1 MERTLV
7 LVKPDAVARRLV
19 GRILARFEDRGLS
32 LLGLKLVRV
41 DAAGAEALY
50 APHRG
55 KPFFEGLVRFATR
68 GPLVAVC
75 LEGKT
80 AIASVR
86 AMLGATNA
94 AEAAPGSIRG
104 DFGLSHRFNLVHAS
118 DSVESAARVLP
129 LFFDESALVR
139 PDAGTLDWLY
149 DFSEGGEA
157 I

>member
-19 GRILARFEDRGLS
+19 GRILARFEERGLA
-32 LLGLKLVRV
+32 LLGLKLVRLE
-41 DAAGAEALY
+41 ARGAEALY

-68 GPLVAVC
+68 GPLVAIC
-75 LEGKT
+75 LEGKGS
-80 AIASVR
+80 IASVR

-104 DFGLSHRFNLVHAS
+104 DFGLSHRYNLVHGS
-118 DSVESAARVLP
+118 DSAESAAREIA
-129 LFFDESALVR
+129 LFFDEDELVR
-139 PDAGTLDWLY
+139 PADGGLVGLFVSRVGDA
-149 DFSEGGEA
+149 

>member
-19 GRILARFEDRGLS
+19 GRILARFEDRGLA
-32 LLGLKLVRV
+32 LLGLKLVRLE
-41 DAAGAEALY
+41 ASEAEALY

-75 LEGKT
+75 LEGKG

-104 DFGLSHRFNLVHAS
+104 DFCLSHRYNLVHGS
-118 DSVESAARVLP
+118 DSPESAAREIA
-129 LFFDESALVR
+129 LFFDEDDLVR
-139 PDAGTLDWLY
+139 PTDGGLVWLY
-149 DFSEGGEA
+149 DFSEGEA